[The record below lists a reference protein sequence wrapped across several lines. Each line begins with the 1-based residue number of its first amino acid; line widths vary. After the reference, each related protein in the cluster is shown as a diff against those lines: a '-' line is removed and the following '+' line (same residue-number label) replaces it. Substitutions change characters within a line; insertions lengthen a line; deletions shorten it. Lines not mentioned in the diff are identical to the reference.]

1 MIWTWKV
8 LGLHNFVQAAYEPI
22 MVRPMHEKTNVFQ
35 LPHCHMSLLCK
46 NFTGEW
52 KSLHVVSIT
61 RESMK
66 LSILVFLDCPLYFY
80 CSQFTA
86 QTVIKILC

>member
-1 MIWTWKV
+1 MIWTWNV

-35 LPHCHMSLLCK
+35 LPLCHGLLRM

-61 RESMK
+61 CESMK
-66 LSILVFLDCPLYFY
+66 
-80 CSQFTA
+80 
-86 QTVIKILC
+86 

>member
-1 MIWTWKV
+1 MIWIWNV

-22 MVRPMHEKTNVFQ
+22 NYGSSDAWKNKCFPVTT
-35 LPHCHMSLLCK
+35 LSCLLRK

-61 RESMK
+61 RETMK
-66 LSILVFLDCPLYFY
+66 
-80 CSQFTA
+80 
-86 QTVIKILC
+86 

>member
-1 MIWTWKV
+1 MIWTWNV
-8 LGLHNFVQAAYEPI
+8 LGLHNFVQAVYEPI
-22 MVRPMHEKTNVFQ
+22 MVRPMHEKTNVFHVTT
-35 LPHCHMSLLCK
+35 LSCLLRK

-66 LSILVFLDCPLYFY
+66 
-80 CSQFTA
+80 
-86 QTVIKILC
+86 

>member
-1 MIWTWKV
+1 MIWTWII

-22 MVRPMHEKTNVFQ
+22 MVCPMHEKNKCFPVTI
-35 LPHCHMSLLCK
+35 LSCLLRK

-66 LSILVFLDCPLYFY
+66 
-80 CSQFTA
+80 
-86 QTVIKILC
+86 